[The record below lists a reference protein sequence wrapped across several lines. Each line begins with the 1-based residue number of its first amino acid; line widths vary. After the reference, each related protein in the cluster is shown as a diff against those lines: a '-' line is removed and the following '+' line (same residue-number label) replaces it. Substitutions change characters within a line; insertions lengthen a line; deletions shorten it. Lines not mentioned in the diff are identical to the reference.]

1 MPKIE
6 NAKEHFYSI
15 MSEKI
20 KNGFMKETS
29 DISSP
34 NSGFYELCKYYA
46 EIGLNA
52 PKRPADKDLNIEAFF
67 QYGDLD
73 KAVEET
79 QTFICKYNVADV
91 DGLLDCIKT
100 MHSFAVE
107 KDDTRPKSTVQL
119 KDANWNQ
126 SRLGSYTIF
135 SKLPD
140 DLFEDIVE
148 AVKTGV
154 KRWYC

>member
-1 MPKIE
+1 MPNIE
-6 NAKEHFYSI
+6 NAKEHFYRI

-20 KNGFMKETS
+20 NNGFMKETS
-29 DISSP
+29 NISSP

-52 PKRPADKDLNIEAFF
+52 PKRPAEKDLNIEAIF

-79 QTFICKYNVADV
+79 QTFISKHNVADI
-91 DGLLDCIKT
+91 DELLDCIKA
-100 MHSFAVE
+100 MHSYAIE
-107 KDDTRPKSTVQL
+107 KDDTRPKSTVQWVCT
-119 KDANWNQ
+119 NWNK
-126 SRLGSYTIF
+126 SRFGSYTIF

-154 KRWYC
+154 KRWYY